1 MKHIASSSGN
11 VLFLF
16 ACTFAICESALLC
29 LVLLLVL
36 LEVNVCF
43 FSSSDSIL
51 QLQVHAY
58 LIQLCGVG
66 FHNTKVDADIL
77 IYIWSS

>member
-43 FSSSDSIL
+43 FSSTDSIL

-66 FHNTKVDADIL
+66 LHNTKVDIVIL
-77 IYIWSS
+77 TLIF